1 LSRAVITNN
10 GIAVVLTVPE
20 HTAAQVLG
28 VCLQLTAVEVTA
40 GVVAKV
46 IEVL

>member
-10 GIAVVLTVPE
+10 SVPVVFTVPE

-40 GVVAKV
+40 GVVAEV